1 MKGIVGT
8 SALFIFLSTLV
19 LSCSSGQTVLQAVD
33 EDSIFIKSPM
43 TISNNDLF
51 PITGKH
57 QYLRLKLVRGEYD
70 EDWSPGPF
78 SGTVWKG
85 DFVIE
90 LADETG
96 KTITETNLGR
106 IYNNEPLIFTSHFQ
120 FEFDDYNDDGDA
132 DFTIGQYASSNGKDY
147 KIYTVRSNGEIE
159 ELPIRGQPSLFISQ
173 NSGYSTRL
181 EKVDPVSFKT
191 SYYDNSA
198 QKQVEKIFRWDG
210 KAFVQVD
217 GREAKR

>member
-1 MKGIVGT
+1 
-8 SALFIFLSTLV
+8 
-19 LSCSSGQTVLQAVD
+19 
-33 EDSIFIKSPM
+33 
-43 TISNNDLF
+43 
-51 PITGKH
+51 
-57 QYLRLKLVRGEYD
+57 LKLVRGEYD

-78 SGTVWKG
+78 NGTVWKG

-90 LADETG
+90 LADEAG
-96 KTITETNLGR
+96 NTITETNLKP
-106 IYNNEPLIFTSHFQ
+106 IYPDEPLIFTSRFK

-132 DFTIGQYASSNGKDY
+132 DFTIGQYASSNGKVY

-173 NSGYSTRL
+173 NSSYSTRL
-181 EKVDPVSFKT
+181 EKVDSVSFKT

-217 GREAKR
+217 SRETKR